1 VIAPRRT
8 SFPAGALP
16 QTPLVRYVLF
26 TFVVAFCLNVLPW
39 GGTLL
44 LLRPDFL
51 LLVLLYWCMRE
62 PRMVGQTIGLLCGL
76 VMDVADSAVLGQH
89 AFVYVLAVYAAFTLR
104 LRILRFPLPQQA
116 LHMVLILLVADLVT
130 VLLNLIVGAPFPGY
144 SYFVGGLIGAALW
157 PSIVWLL
164 ELPEALAAQ
173 SELP

>member
-1 VIAPRRT
+1 MIAPRRT
-8 SFPAGALP
+8 TFPSDALP
-16 QTPLVRYVLF
+16 QTPRVRYILF

-89 AFVYVLAVYAAFTLR
+89 AFVYALAVYAAFTLR
-104 LRILRFPLPQQA
+104 LRILRFPLFQQA
-116 LHMVLILLVADLVT
+116 LHIVIILLVADMMT
-130 VLLNLIVGAPFPGY
+130 TLLNLLVGAPFPGY
-144 SYFVGGLIGAALW
+144 SYFIGALIGALLW
-157 PSIVWLL
+157 PPIVWLL
-164 ELPEALAAQ
+164 ELPAALAAQ
-173 SELP
+173 SEVP